1 MIPNLSILIS
11 MEKNTERRTKISG
24 KLSREEWLSRSLE
37 VLSREGN
44 AKLRIDALTKSLGI
58 TKGSFYWHFKDR
70 ADFVKSLAEYWADY
84 STNQVI
90 DLLNQV
96 QGDASDPLFELM
108 KYLFRKDFGR
118 YDIAMRAWAA
128 QEPEVAR
135 IVKKVDKQRFV
146 FVRSL
151 FAELGFKGQELEM
164 RTRTFVV
171 FHSLELGSFARGTK
185 KERLKLLKRRHAF
198 FTRP

>member
-1 MIPNLSILIS
+1 
-11 MEKNTERRTKISG
+11 MEIKRKSNYNSAKR
-24 KLSREEWLSRSLE
+24 LNREEWLSRALE
-37 VLSREGN
+37 VLSKEGK
-44 AKLRIDALTKSLGI
+44 AKLRIELITKSLGV

-70 ADFVKSLAEYWADY
+70 ADFVKSLAEFWAKY
-84 STNQVI
+84 STDQVI
-90 DLLNQV
+90 KEINQSRGAANDRLLN
-96 QGDASDPLFELM
+96 LM
-108 KYLFRKDFGR
+108 DFLCRKDFGK
-118 YDIAMRAWAA
+118 YDVSMRAWAA

-135 IVKKVDKQRFV
+135 IVKKVDEQRFT

-151 FAELGFKGQELEM
+151 FVELGFKGQELEM

>member
-1 MIPNLSILIS
+1 
-11 MEKNTERRTKISG
+11 MEINRNRNTKISKRLG
-24 KLSREEWLSRSLE
+24 REEWLSRSLE
-37 VLSREGN
+37 VLSREGK
-44 AKLRIDALTKSLGI
+44 AKLRIDALTNSLGI

-70 ADFVKSLAEYWADY
+70 ADFVKSLAQYWAKN
-84 STNQVI
+84 STEQVI
-90 DLLNQV
+90 DLLNEF
-96 QGDASDPLFELM
+96 QGDASDRLFGLM
-108 KYLFRKDFGR
+108 EYLYRKDFGK

-135 IVKKVDKQRFV
+135 IVKKVDKQRFT

-171 FHSLELGSFARGTK
+171 YHSLELGSFASGTK
-185 KERLKLLKRRHAF
+185 KDRQRLLKRRHAF

>member
-1 MIPNLSILIS
+1 
-11 MEKNTERRTKISG
+11 MEINKEHKTKISG
-24 KLSREEWLSRSLE
+24 KLSRKDWLSRSLE

-44 AKLRIDALTKSLGI
+44 AKLRIDTLTKSLGI

-70 ADFVKSLAEYWADY
+70 ADFVKSLAEYWAKN

-90 DLLNQV
+90 DELNQV
-96 QGDASDPLFELM
+96 QGDASNRLFELM
-108 KYLFRKDFGR
+108 KYLFHKDFGK

-128 QEPEVAR
+128 QEPVVAR
-135 IVKKVDKQRFV
+135 IVKKVDKQRFA

-171 FHSLELGSFARGTK
+171 FHSLELGSFVRGTK
-185 KERLKLLKRRHAF
+185 KERLKLLKLRHAF

>member
-1 MIPNLSILIS
+1 
-11 MEKNTERRTKISG
+11 MEINRNRNTKISKRLG
-24 KLSREEWLSRSLE
+24 REEWLSRSLE
-37 VLSREGN
+37 VLSREGK

-70 ADFVKSLAEYWADY
+70 ADFVKSLAEFWAKN
-84 STNQVI
+84 STEQVI
-90 DLLNQV
+90 DYLNEFQE
-96 QGDASDPLFELM
+96 DASDRLFKLM
-108 KYLFRKDFGR
+108 EYLYRKDFGK

-128 QEPEVAR
+128 QEPEVAKV
-135 IVKKVDKQRFV
+135 VKKVDEKRFTIV
-146 FVRSL
+146 HSL

-171 FHSLELGSFARGTK
+171 YHSLELGSFASGTK
-185 KERLKLLKRRHAF
+185 KDRQRLLKRRHAF

>member
-1 MIPNLSILIS
+1 MTQKSS
-11 MEKNTERRTKISG
+11 KR
-24 KLSREEWLSRSLE
+24 LSREQWLSSALE
-37 VLSREGN
+37 VLSKEGN
-44 AKLRIDALTKSLGI
+44 AKLRIDAVTNDLGV

-70 ADFVKSLAEYWADY
+70 ADFVRSIAAYWAKY
-84 STNQVI
+84 STEQVI
-90 DLLNQV
+90 EMINQS
-96 QGDASDPLFELM
+96 QGTASDRLFNLM
-108 KYLFRKDFGR
+108 DFLCRKDHGK
-118 YDIAMRAWAA
+118 YDVSVRAWAA

-135 IVKKVDKQRFV
+135 IVKKVDVRRLA

-151 FAELGFKGQELEM
+151 FIELGFKGRELEM

-185 KERLKLLKRRHAF
+185 KERLQLLKLRHAF

>member
-1 MIPNLSILIS
+1 
-11 MEKNTERRTKISG
+11 MEINRERKTKISG
-24 KLSREEWLSRSLE
+24 KLSREDWLSRSLE
-37 VLSREGN
+37 VLSREGK
-44 AKLRIDALTKSLGI
+44 AKLRIDPLTKSLGI

-70 ADFVKSLAEYWADY
+70 SDFVKSLAEYWAKY
-84 STNQVI
+84 STDQVI
-90 DLLNQV
+90 NFLNQV
-96 QGDASDPLFELM
+96 QGDASDRLFELM

-135 IVKKVDKQRFV
+135 IVNKVDKQRFV
-146 FVRSL
+146 YVRSL

-185 KERLKLLKRRHAF
+185 KERLKLLKLRHAF

>member
-1 MIPNLSILIS
+1 
-11 MEKNTERRTKISG
+11 MEKKEITKNKSS
-24 KLSREEWLSRSLE
+24 KRLARDDWLLRALE
-37 VLSREGN
+37 VLSKEGN
-44 AKLRIDALTKSLGI
+44 AKLRIDLLTKSLGI

-70 ADFVKSLAEYWADY
+70 ADFVKSLAEFWAKY
-84 STNQVI
+84 STDQVI
-90 DLLNQV
+90 KEINRCRGAANDRLLN
-96 QGDASDPLFELM
+96 LM
-108 KYLFRKDFGR
+108 DFLCRKDFGK
-118 YDIAMRAWAA
+118 YDISMRAWAA
-128 QEPEVAR
+128 QEPEVAK

-185 KERLKLLKRRHAF
+185 KERLKLLKLRHAF
-198 FTRP
+198 FTTRATSGS

>member
-1 MIPNLSILIS
+1 
-11 MEKNTERRTKISG
+11 MEKKDRTKNKSS
-24 KLSREEWLSRSLE
+24 KRLTRDDWLFRALE
-37 VLSREGN
+37 VLSKEGN
-44 AKLRIDALTKSLGI
+44 AKLRIDLLTKSLGI

-70 ADFVKSLAEYWADY
+70 ADFVKRLAEFWAKY
-84 STNQVI
+84 STDRVI
-90 DLLNQV
+90 NEINKSRGAANDRLLN
-96 QGDASDPLFELM
+96 LM
-108 KYLFRKDFGR
+108 DFLCRKDFGK
-118 YDIAMRAWAA
+118 YDVSMRAWAA

-135 IVKKVDKQRFV
+135 IVKKVDKQRFT

-151 FAELGFKGQELEM
+151 FVELGFKGQELEM

-185 KERLKLLKRRHAF
+185 KERLKLLKLRHAF

>member
-1 MIPNLSILIS
+1 
-11 MEKNTERRTKISG
+11 MEKKDRTKNQRS
-24 KLSREEWLSRSLE
+24 KRLTRDDWLSRALE

-44 AKLRIDALTKSLGI
+44 AKLRIDLLTKSLGI

-70 ADFVKSLAEYWADY
+70 ADFVKSLAEFWAKH
-84 STNQVI
+84 STDQVI
-90 DLLNQV
+90 KGVIQSQGAANDRLLN
-96 QGDASDPLFELM
+96 LM
-108 KYLFRKDFGR
+108 VFLYRKDFGK
-118 YDIAMRAWAA
+118 YDVSMRAWAA

-135 IVKKVDKQRFV
+135 IVKNVDKQRFT

-151 FAELGFKGQELEM
+151 FVELGFKGQELEM

-185 KERLKLLKRRHAF
+185 KERLKLLKLRHAF